1 MNRRECGG
9 CEVMRAARVVGMAA
23 IAQVRRFV
31 NRALRDFEGGAFEG
45 GEPVPGEQDEPG
57 VLQLPAADFL
67 PAAVGPLYQEMIE
80 IEWHAPF
87 DWQSLQ
93 DLADDLDADP
103 LGAASLDGRTLCQLL
118 VAHGRAERFCDGLFL
133 SRIRSGQIRALL
145 ARVNVLSAGLKGP
158 VSGLHSLEAVPP
170 RRCRA
175 RPRRCSA
182 CRSSTIAP
190 ILYGLPAMDD
200 ALERKLEEGRL
211 VIGGCLIGMDD
222 PAWQCTTC
230 GALVHVTGR
239 EDMDSSSPAV

>member
-1 MNRRECGG
+1 MTSIA
-9 CEVMRAARVVGMAA
+9 RA
-23 IAQVRRFV
+23 RRFV
-31 NRALRDFEGGAFEG
+31 NRALRDFEAGAFAG
-45 GEPVPGEQDEPG
+45 REPVPYEQDEPG

-67 PAAVGPLYQEMIE
+67 PGPVGPLFQELIE

-87 DWQSLQ
+87 DWQPLE
-93 DLADDLDADP
+93 DLAGDLDADP

-145 ARVNVLSAGLKGP
+145 ARVNVLSAGLEGP

-175 RPRRCSA
+175 RPRRCTA
-182 CRSSTIAP
+182 CRSSTIAR
-190 ILYGLPAMDD
+190 ILYGLPAMD
-200 ALERKLEEGRL
+200 AELERELEEGRL
-211 VIGGCLIGMDD
+211 VLGGCVIGMDD

-230 GALVHVTGR
+230 GARVHVTGR
-239 EDMDSSSPAV
+239 GDMGRPGPAV